1 MSRTTY
7 GYQFKKIS
15 KHDLFPFKVGRRGYC
30 ESLIL
35 SREMEEGLK
44 RIQMYCPWFWIV
56 YIAKVTELYLQNSR
70 RTSGGFVFWLFV
82 RDSTEIVL
90 GGN

>member
-35 SREMEEGLK
+35 SREMEVGYKEDTDVLSMGSGLLTSL
-44 RIQMYCPWFWIV
+44 R
-56 YIAKVTELYLQNSR
+56 LQNCTCKIR
-70 RTSGGFVFWLFV
+70 VGLPEVLCSGCLFV
-82 RDSTEIVL
+82 TAQRL
-90 GGN
+90 Y

>member
-1 MSRTTY
+1 
-7 GYQFKKIS
+7 
-15 KHDLFPFKVGRRGYC
+15 
-30 ESLIL
+30 
-35 SREMEEGLK
+35 
-44 RIQMYCPWFWIV
+44 MYCPWFWIV